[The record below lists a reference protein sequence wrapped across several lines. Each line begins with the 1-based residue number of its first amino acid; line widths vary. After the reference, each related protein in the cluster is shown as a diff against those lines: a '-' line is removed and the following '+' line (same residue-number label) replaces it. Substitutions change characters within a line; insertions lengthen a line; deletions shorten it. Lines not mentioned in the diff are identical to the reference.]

1 MDEIKT
7 RDEMKQEA
15 IKYLKKLGVFKPY
28 INGFENEDKISFFEE
43 FGGFWLYQE
52 PEVAA
57 KVKEFEETKGHLVYA
72 VTHEYTSFGELW
84 DFLYVSKYIED
95 GTDFVYPQ
103 GNGRFIVD
111 AYVWNKDADWCS
123 EFSSIGVISMGGGI
137 KRVE

>member
-1 MDEIKT
+1 MDEFKT
-7 RDEMKQEA
+7 REKMKQEA
-15 IKYLKKLGVFKPY
+15 IKYLKRLGIFKPY
-28 INGFENEDKISFFEE
+28 IDGFKTENKVCFFEE

-57 KVKEFEETKGHLVYA
+57 KVRAFEEETGNLVYA

-84 DFLYVSKYIED
+84 DFLYISKYVED

-103 GNGRFIVD
+103 GNSHFIVD
-111 AYVWNKDADWCS
+111 AYVWNKDADYCS
-123 EFSSIGVISMGGGI
+123 EFGSIGIVSMGGGI